1 MPRGKT
7 LEISHF
13 GMGDGFQVPGFRRR
27 LGNIQQAN
35 PAREDQSGRR
45 ICFAVRGSQFAV
57 SGEEKRGLVQS
68 AGERPRSSTS
78 AGTSPVSYGSDF
90 SIQEP
95 PHPSLTHT

>member
-1 MPRGKT
+1 
-7 LEISHF
+7 
-13 GMGDGFQVPGFRRR
+13 MGGGFQVPGFRRR
-27 LGNIQQAN
+27 LGNIQQPN

-57 SGEEKRGLVQS
+57 RSSRFAVLGEEKRGLAQS
-68 AGERPRSSTS
+68 AGERPRSSIS
-78 AGTSPVSYGSDF
+78 AAGLLVGYGSDF